1 MLNNETYLGSFKN
14 DRMHGYGIYHF
25 ACGAKYSGEWEN
37 GKAEGK
43 VKYN

>member
-1 MLNNETYLGSFKN
+1 
-14 DRMHGYGIYHF
+14 MHGYGIYNF

-43 VKYN
+43 VKINLKGIV